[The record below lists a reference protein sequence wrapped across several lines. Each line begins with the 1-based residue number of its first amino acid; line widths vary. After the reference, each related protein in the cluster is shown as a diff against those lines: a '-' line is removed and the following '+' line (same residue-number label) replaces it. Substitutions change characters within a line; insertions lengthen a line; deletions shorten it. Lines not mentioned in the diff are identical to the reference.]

1 MNTEADSPPGRVI
14 TVKEAAE
21 ILAVSGMTVR
31 RLIESGT
38 LPAWRVAGTGPIR
51 LNSLDVEA
59 MRVPVSPSDS
69 EKEQE

>member
-1 MNTEADSPPGRVI
+1 MTERPETGRII

-31 RLIESGT
+31 RLIETGA

-59 MRVPVSPSDS
+59 LRVPVFPPEEGVS
-69 EKEQE
+69 K

>member
-1 MNTEADSPPGRVI
+1 MKRIGRTI

-21 ILAVSGMTVR
+21 MLSVSGMTVR
-31 RLIESGT
+31 RLIDRGA

-59 MRVPVSPSDS
+59 LRVPVFPGDEGASD
-69 EKEQE
+69 E